1 MSATLPTSS
10 VRAAKIFINYRR
22 EDASGYAGRLY
33 EWLSERFGPDRVFMD
48 ISAIK
53 PGVDFIT
60 AIETEVAAC
69 EVVLVIIGRK
79 WLDCAIGGQRRLD
92 IPKDFVRLEI
102 AAALSRN
109 ILVIPVL
116 VDDAPMPREQ
126 DLPDD
131 LKRLARRHALEISDE
146 RWEFDVGRLMDTL
159 EERLEK
165 RSGREIA
172 RQRVTRPSPGLGAF
186 RRYWQLFPVR
196 LMAGLLVLTGAIIP
210 QLYLLFRP
218 EPVNL
223 KDTGKFSPAE
233 LMLGREELM
242 IDGPVT
248 NSDEGLL
255 LSHIGQPNEIVDFSF
270 DRARLDG
277 DTLLQLSD
285 SNPPTNPTR
294 IDYLTTKSARAP
306 TEGESCQTGIDV
318 KLADARKPPATLHF
332 YQTDAPGG
340 DIYRRLDMKAMGG
353 ELIFSI
359 NTYGDDVSAP
369 GCRKKLA
376 IGSDFSSPTE
386 GSYPLA
392 IVAEAD
398 SVSHFSFNPATA
410 ENTLW
415 DKPDSFF
422 QPFDLGREQNSPN
435 APAPLRARA
444 VEIRTLGGDKS
455 PGPTSLLS
463 ARSLEG
469 GELLTIESLKVGS
482 DRIQINVSGR
492 GLVKENGKDYVN
504 LVDRMKRHL
513 LIAALL
519 AVANVAILVWFMR
532 LLFSQR
538 QPMIR

>member
-33 EWLSERFGPDRVFMD
+33 EWLSERFDSDRVFMD

-53 PGVDFIT
+53 PGVDFIA

-79 WLDCAIGGQRRLD
+79 WLDCGVGGQRRLD
-92 IPKDFVRLEI
+92 NPKDFVRLEI

-109 ILVIPVL
+109 TLVIPVL
-116 VDDAPMPREQ
+116 VDDALMPREQ

-131 LKRLARRHALEISDE
+131 LKPLARRHALEISDE

-172 RQRVTRPSPGLGAF
+172 RQRVKRSSPGLGDF

-218 EPVNL
+218 EPLNL

-277 DTLLQLSD
+277 ETLLQLSD
-285 SNPPTNPTR
+285 LNPPTNPTR
-294 IDYLTTKSARAP
+294 IDYLTTKSAQRI
-306 TEGESCQTGIDV
+306 EGESCRTGIDV
-318 KLADARKPPATLHF
+318 KLADARKPPGTLHF

-340 DIYRRLDMKAMGG
+340 DIYRRLDMKATGG
-353 ELIFSI
+353 ELILSI

-376 IGSDFSSPTE
+376 IGSDFSFPTE
-386 GSYPLA
+386 GAYPLA

-398 SVSHFSFNPATA
+398 SVFHLSFNPAMA

-422 QPFDLGREQNSPN
+422 QPFDLGREQNSPD
-435 APAPLRARA
+435 APAPLRARV

-455 PGPTSLLS
+455 SGPTSLLS
-463 ARSLEG
+463 ARSIED
-469 GELLTIESLKVGS
+469 GELLIIESLKVGS

-504 LVDRMKRHL
+504 LVDRLKRHL
-513 LIAALL
+513 LVAVLL

-538 QPMIR
+538 QPMMR